1 MLGCSGGIPRLQVI
15 FGLTFHAKMSPE
27 TEGDDIMESF
37 RAILLQDWFLR
48 CIFWILMVT
57 PLFFLSF
64 THEKGSKK
72 RRGKRVFDPNGF
84 SALVMLG
91 VLIYLCY
98 TTVQVARDVV
108 KQDYVCVNGMYSYFA
123 GGRNHGCVDV
133 VTDTDSFDV
142 YLPYCF
148 PDWFTR
154 GQGDTEPEFPIGKHY
169 GELIYGAHSHRLLQ
183 FTPIDN
189 DDTE

>member
-1 MLGCSGGIPRLQVI
+1 MDSYQ
-15 FGLTFHAKMSPE
+15 S
-27 TEGDDIMESF
+27 
-37 RAILLQDWFLR
+37 ILLQDWFLR
-48 CIFWILMVT
+48 CVFWILMVT

-72 RRGKRVFDPNGF
+72 HRGKRVFDPNGF

-108 KQDYVCVNGMYSYFA
+108 KQDYVCVNETYSYFA

-133 VTDTDSFDV
+133 VQIWILLMYIFHIVFQIGLRVAKVIQNLSFRLV
-142 YLPYCF
+142 NTMASLSMARTVIAYCSS
-148 PDWFTR
+148 R
-154 GQGDTEPEFPIGKHY
+154 R
-169 GELIYGAHSHRLLQ
+169 LIMTVQSKNFRRVKAY
-183 FTPIDN
+183 I
-189 DDTE
+189 